1 MKKSL
6 FKTIG
11 RIKNLLKRLKRFVW
25 LNQTELLYIHSGK
38 IVCCGSAA
46 AVIKIEKVTLEN
58 VDDAKS
64 FQSENYIRFFRNF
77 LKKGAVG
84 YYAYKDGVCVHRSWV
99 FEQKM
104 QIHSLVA
111 EPLLENQVY
120 IAWCETAAF
129 ARGLG
134 IYPQVLSR
142 IVQDYSA
149 KQIFI
154 AVNKNNTA
162 SIRGI
167 EKAGFELCRTY
178 RIKRVLGKTDIVVE

>member
-1 MKKSL
+1 M
-6 FKTIG
+6 FKTIC
-11 RIKNLLKRLKRFVW
+11 RIKNLLEKLKRFVW
-25 LNQTELLYIHSGK
+25 LNETELLYIHSGK
-38 IVCCGSAA
+38 IVCSGSNA
-46 AVIKIEKVTLEN
+46 AVIKIEKVTQKN

-64 FQSENYIRFFRNF
+64 FQSENYISSFKNF
-77 LKKGAVG
+77 LKMGVTG

-104 QIHSLVA
+104 RIHSLVT